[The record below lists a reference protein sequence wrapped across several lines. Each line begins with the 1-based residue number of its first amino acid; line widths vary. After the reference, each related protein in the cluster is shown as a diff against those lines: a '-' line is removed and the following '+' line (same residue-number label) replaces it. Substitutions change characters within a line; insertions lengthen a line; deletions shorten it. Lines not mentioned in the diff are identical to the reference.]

1 MKFKT
6 IYFSILLLLPSLFF
20 AQSNFNIDYDYS
32 RMCLDDTSGYI
43 EIYYSFRP
51 LEMKTAV
58 IENDTCITGILFVKI
73 GENGNDRIFVD
84 RVWKFNSCTGDQN
97 IQNNNNNLVGLFR
110 FALPQGNYFC
120 EILAKDGN
128 DSLKQTNGRFEFD
141 IKTLNND
148 RFTLS
153 DLQLSSSISKTSTEK
168 NSPFYKN
175 HYEVVPNPN
184 LMFGDQLPVVFLY
197 CELYG
202 LNIGA
207 KSETL
212 EIEYALVNASDQ
224 EIIKKT
230 KYVPSSAP
238 SLVFMKTINIRNYP
252 TGRYKVNLTVSD
264 TVRTIS
270 EMVYKNLYIYN
281 PHIVDT
287 SDAGV
292 NAVVVASEYFA
303 LSEEEIDEIFAF
315 SQYIASDIEIREWN
329 RLSNLNDKQVFLFH
343 FWKARDRTP
352 QDYRNEFKSEYL
364 RRVNITNERYQT
376 INKKGWATDQGRVYC
391 LYGEPSYIERFPAE
405 IGAKPYEIWR
415 YEQIEGG
422 AIFVFADLYGFSDMS
437 LIHSTKQGELRDDNW
452 QRKVN
457 AFR

>member
-1 MKFKT
+1 MNLNK
-6 IYFSILLLLPSLFF
+6 IYFSIILLIPTFIF
-20 AQSNFNIDYDYS
+20 PQGNFNIDYDYS
-32 RMCLDDTSGYI
+32 LMCLDDTSGYI

-51 LEMKTAV
+51 LEMKEVVT
-58 IENDTCITGILFVKI
+58 ENDTCITGILFVKI
-73 GENGNDRIFVD
+73 GEIETDRIFVD
-84 RVWKFNSCTGDQN
+84 RVWQFNRCTGDQN
-97 IQNNNNNLVGLFR
+97 SQNDNNNLVGLFR

-120 EILAKDGN
+120 ELLAKDGN

-153 DLQLSSSISKTSTEK
+153 DLQLASSISKTSTEN

-175 HYEVVPNPN
+175 NYEVVPNPS
-184 LMFGDQLPVVFLY
+184 LMFGGQLPVVFLY

-224 EIIKKT
+224 EIFKKT

-238 SLVFMKTINIRNYP
+238 SLVFVKTINIRNYQ
-252 TGRYKVNLTVSD
+252 TGRYKINLTVSD
-264 TVRTIS
+264 LVRTIS
-270 EMVYKNLYIYN
+270 EGVYKNLYIYN

-292 NAVVVASEYFA
+292 NAVVIASEYFA

-315 SQYIASDIEIREWN
+315 SQYVASDIEIREWD
-329 RLSNLNDKQVFLFH
+329 RQSSLNDKRVFLYH
-343 FWKARDRTP
+343 FWRARDLTP
-352 QDYRNEFKSEYL
+352 QDSRNEFKSEYL

-376 INKKGWATDQGRVYC
+376 LNKKGWATDQGRVYC
-391 LYGEPSYIERFPAE
+391 LYAEPSYIERFPAE
-405 IGAKPYEIWR
+405 TGERPYEIWR

-422 AIFVFADLYGFSDMS
+422 AIFIFADLYGFSDMS
-437 LIHSTKQGELRDDNW
+437 LIHSTKLGELRDDNW
-452 QRKVN
+452 RRKVN